1 MIAAFSLE
9 TMKEDSGTTSLNTE
23 RKKKSLTLKFCT
35 KWKYLYKMMAEFC

>member
-23 RKKKSLTLKFCT
+23 RKKKASPLNSVPSENIFIK
-35 KWKYLYKMMAEFC
+35 